1 MYNNIYAEERRQKR
15 KKIFVTVVGFALAVL
30 FGVIAWDLFYLAQQ
44 LEIFV
49 GVLVWG
55 ISFIFATVSLSIA
68 YLIIC
73 EVW

>member
-15 KKIFVTVVGFALAVL
+15 KKIFVTVVGVALAVL
-30 FGVIAWDLFYLAQQ
+30 FGVIAWDLFYVAQQ

-55 ISFIFATVSLSIA
+55 ISFIFATVSLCIA

>member
-30 FGVIAWDLFYLAQQ
+30 FGVFAWDLFYVAQQ

-55 ISFIFATVSLSIA
+55 ISFIFATVSLFIA

>member
-30 FGVIAWDLFYLAQQ
+30 FGVIAWDLFYVAQQ
-44 LEIFV
+44 LEIFL

>member
-15 KKIFVTVVGFALAVL
+15 KKIFVTVVGSALAVL
-30 FGVIAWDLFYLAQQ
+30 FGVIAWDLFYVAQQ
-44 LEIFV
+44 LEIFLS
-49 GVLVWG
+49 VLVWG
-55 ISFIFATVSLSIA
+55 ISFIFATVSLFIA

>member
-15 KKIFVTVVGFALAVL
+15 KKIFVTVVGFAFAVL
-30 FGVIAWDLFYLAQQ
+30 SGVIAWDLFYVAQQ

-49 GVLVWG
+49 GVLVWS
-55 ISFIFATVSLSIA
+55 ISFIFAIVSLFIT
-68 YLIIC
+68 YLITC

>member
-15 KKIFVTVVGFALAVL
+15 KKIFVTVVGSALAVL
-30 FGVIAWDLFYLAQQ
+30 FGVIAWDLFYVAQQ
-44 LEIFV
+44 LEIFLS
-49 GVLVWG
+49 VLVWG